1 MQMHMVLL
9 CLGRYWIVH
18 AGNLH
23 TGVLPLLLLSA
34 AALSAFGAASLTG
47 FPWSAGLLVFILF
60 DFARFVKCFFHGSP
74 KRGDFFRNSQNRN
87 DAALYFAL
95 QLGRQGR
102 HPLI

>member
-1 MQMHMVLL
+1 MQMHTVLL
-9 CLGRYWIVH
+9 CLGRYWILY
-18 AGNLH
+18 ADLH

-60 DFARFVKCFFHGSP
+60 DFARFVKCFFRGSP

-95 QLGRQGR
+95 QSGGQRPR
-102 HPLI
+102 VLI